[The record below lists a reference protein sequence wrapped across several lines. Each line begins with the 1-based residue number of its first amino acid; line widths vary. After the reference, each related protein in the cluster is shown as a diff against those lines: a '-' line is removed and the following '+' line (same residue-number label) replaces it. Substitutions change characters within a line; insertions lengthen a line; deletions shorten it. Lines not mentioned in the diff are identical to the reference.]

1 MMKKLAPQWIVNDVA
16 ETIEFYR
23 DLLGFEVDWVGEPPL
38 FAMLSKGEVMIMIRA
53 LAKPGLLRPNQLP
66 FIEAG
71 WTKSGAQAWDAY
83 IWVDNVEELYQ
94 HCRGKGVKI
103 VRSLENMDYGN
114 RDFDIEDNN
123 GYILCF
129 GQALETTK

>member
-1 MMKKLAPQWIVNDVA
+1 MKKLAPQWIVQDVV

-23 DLLGFEVDWVGEPPL
+23 DMLGFEVEWVGEPPL
-38 FAMLSKGEVMIMIRA
+38 FAMLSMGEVVIMIRA

-71 WTKSGAQAWDAY
+71 WDKSGAQAWDAY
-83 IWVDNVEELYQ
+83 IWVDNVEKLYQ
-94 HCRGKGVKI
+94 HCCEKGVKI
-103 VRSLENMDYGN
+103 VRRVEDMDYGN
-114 RDFDIEDNN
+114 REFDIEDNN

-129 GQALETTK
+129 GQALETNK